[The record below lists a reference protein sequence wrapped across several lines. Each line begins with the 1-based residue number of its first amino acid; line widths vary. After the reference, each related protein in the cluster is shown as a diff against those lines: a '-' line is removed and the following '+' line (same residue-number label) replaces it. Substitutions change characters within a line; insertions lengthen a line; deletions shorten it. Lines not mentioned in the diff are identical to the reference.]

1 MAKTVILG
9 ITGETGLWVA
19 DLQSGT
25 ITPVNGQLSGEL
37 SNAASLRGAGVSLTK
52 GVDLAIAI
60 STSELPATGIH
71 EGND

>member
-1 MAKTVILG
+1 MTKTVIFG

-25 ITPVNGQLSGEL
+25 ITPVKGQLSGEL
-37 SNAASLRGAGVSLTK
+37 ANAASLREAGVSLTK
-52 GVDLAIAI
+52 GVDIAIAV
-60 STSELPATGIH
+60 SASELPASGIH